1 MNIKRKVAAHHVK
14 KEIVGKK
21 KYFNHLATHETMTCN
36 LCKTVIKKGSRGSH
50 KCNVVRSRGTPQHV
64 TQSKKA
70 LASYNSGRAGYSPAS
85 EMTIRRPSHPTPPL

>member
-50 KCNVVRSRGTPQHV
+50 KCNENKVIKCDQCQYETTRIDVHEKTHNKLPKEAKQH
-64 TQSKKA
+64 
-70 LASYNSGRAGYSPAS
+70 
-85 EMTIRRPSHPTPPL
+85 E